1 MFEPVKVAVNPDQ
14 KAFYTDLSNQM
25 IKISRRYKSVSGM
38 DMVSILGRIAGVM
51 IAQMAIGARP
61 IARTVLNENVD
72 QAIALINLEKKE
84 QDNAVHDTA
93 KDAG

>member
-1 MFEPVKVAVNPDQ
+1 MFEPVKIAASPEQ

-25 IKISRRYKSVSGM
+25 IRISRWYKSVSGI
-38 DMVSILGRIAGVM
+38 DMVAILGRIAGVL
-51 IAQMAIGARP
+51 IAQIALGGRP
-61 IARTVLNENVD
+61 MARTILNENVD
-72 QAIALINLEKKE
+72 QAIALINPEKKE